1 MVDDFLHSLV
11 YIILKIIYKI
21 MNKELILKS
30 EHINLINEKIILL
43 LKNSNISEEQLYN
56 IINK

>member
-30 EHINLINEKIILL
+30 EHINLINEKIIIL